1 MKIIT
6 KLTNIIAIIFFLLLS
21 FLSIKSY
28 ATSTVSSKPTVTLN
42 VNEDILENGED
53 FSLSVNANNVDMSA
67 CTIWLYF
74 DSEKVECISDMD
86 NINVIDN
93 RVVYTWVSDT
103 GTDKNVEELLKI
115 NFEAK
120 QGGTATFAIVGE
132 FYNEKGEEIDVL
144 YNQKDVQIGGEQQG
158 EDVGREGQNDVVT
171 RKEDASIETTEI
183 QENTKNTSEQ
193 GNEKVADNNAN
204 LKIMRLNM
212 EGVNPDFDKD
222 ITEYYLIVDESID
235 NIDVTAVAENN
246 DANVEISGNKGLK
259 NGVNTIKI
267 EVTSKDKTTKKD
279 YIINVTKT
287 DNIAKANTNLE
298 TLAAE
303 YYTLSPEYNANVTN
317 YNVEVSNL
325 TNDLNI
331 LAIPEDEDAMVEI
344 SGNKNLKVGK
354 NKVIISVTA
363 ENGITKKDYLINV
376 YKRNEEEEKENEQE
390 QQNIIQEANT
400 VMERIATETVGNT
413 EESTEEEQENEN
425 QEQIANNETT
435 AGKVLMIVGSI
446 ASVVVLG
453 LTVYSIV
460 KIRFEK

>member
-6 KLTNIIAIIFFLLLS
+6 KLTNIIAITFFLLFS
-21 FLSIKSY
+21 FLSIKSD
-28 ATSTVSSKPTVTLN
+28 AKSTVTLN

-53 FSLSVNANNVDMSA
+53 FSLSINANNFDMAA

-74 DSEKVECISDMD
+74 DSEKLECISDMD

-120 QGGTATFAIVGE
+120 QDGVASFAIVGE
-132 FYNEKGEEIDVL
+132 FYNEKGEEIDVS
-144 YNQKDVQIGGEQQG
+144 YNQKDIQIGGEQQG
-158 EDVGREGQNDVVT
+158 GEEQNEDKGRTEMQEEAGADKEGQ
-171 RKEDASIETTEI
+171 AS
-183 QENTKNTSEQ
+183 EN
-193 GNEKVADNNAN
+193 VADNNAD

-212 EGVNPDFDKD
+212 EGVNPNFDKD
-222 ITEYYLIVDESID
+222 IIEYYLTVDDSID
-235 NIDVTAVAENN
+235 NIDVTAIAENK

-259 NGVNTIKI
+259 NGVNKIKI
-267 EVTSKDKTTKKD
+267 LVTSKDKTTKKE

-287 DNIAKANTNLE
+287 DNVEAANTNLE
-298 TLAAE
+298 TLAVE

-331 LAIPEDEDAMVEI
+331 LAIPEDEDAKVDI
-344 SGNKNLKVGK
+344 NGNKNLKTGN

-363 ENGITKKDYLINV
+363 ENGTTKKDYLINV
-376 YKRNEEEEKENEQE
+376 YKRNEDEEKENEQE

-400 VMERIATETVGNT
+400 VMERIATEAEEEMAGDT
-413 EESTEEEQENEN
+413 EDEQENEN
-425 QEQIANNETT
+425 QEQIVSNETT
-435 AGKVLMIVGSI
+435 AGKAIMIIGSI

-453 LTVYSIV
+453 LTVYTIKRKV
-460 KIRFEK
+460 EK

>member
-1 MKIIT
+1 MKNKLLEHSNLKIRIIIII
-6 KLTNIIAIIFFLLLS
+6 TNIIAITFFLLFS
-21 FLSIKSY
+21 FLSIKSN
-28 ATSTVSSKPTVTLN
+28 AKSTVTLN

-53 FSLSVNANNVDMSA
+53 FSLSINANNVDMAA

-74 DSEKVECISDMD
+74 DSEKLKCISDMD

-115 NFEAK
+115 NFKAK
-120 QGGTATFAIVGE
+120 QDGVASFAIVGE
-132 FYNEKGEEIDVL
+132 FYNEKGEEIDVS
-144 YNQKDVQIGGEQQG
+144 YNQKDIQIGGEQQG
-158 EDVGREGQNDVVT
+158 GEEQNEDKGRTEMQEEAGADKEGQ
-171 RKEDASIETTEI
+171 AS
-183 QENTKNTSEQ
+183 EN
-193 GNEKVADNNAN
+193 VADNNAN
-204 LKIMRLNM
+204 LKVMRLNM

-222 ITEYYLIVDESID
+222 ITEYYLIVDESVN
-235 NIDVTAVAENN
+235 NIDVTAIAENK

-259 NGVNTIKI
+259 NGVNKIKI
-267 EVTSKDKTTKKD
+267 LVTSKDKTTKKE

-287 DNIAKANTNLE
+287 DNVEAANTNLE
-298 TLAAE
+298 TLAVE

-331 LAIPEDEDAMVEI
+331 LAIPEDEDAKVDI
-344 SGNKNLKVGK
+344 NGNKNLKTGN

-376 YKRNEEEEKENEQE
+376 YKRNEDEEKGNEQK

-400 VMERIATETVGNT
+400 VMERIATEAEEETAGDT
-413 EESTEEEQENEN
+413 EEKQENEN
-425 QEQIANNETT
+425 QEQIVSNETT
-435 AGKVLMIVGSI
+435 AGKAIMIIGSI
-446 ASVVVLG
+446 ASVVILG
-453 LTVYSIV
+453 LTVYTI
-460 KIRFEK
+460 KRKKGE

>member
-6 KLTNIIAIIFFLLLS
+6 KLTNIIAITFFLLFS
-21 FLSIKSY
+21 FLSIKSD
-28 ATSTVSSKPTVTLN
+28 AKSTVTLN

-53 FSLSVNANNVDMSA
+53 FSLSVNANNVDMAA

-74 DSEKVECISDMD
+74 DSEKLECISDMD

-120 QGGTATFAIVGE
+120 QDGVASFAIVGE
-132 FYNEKGEEIDVL
+132 FYNEKGEEIDVS
-144 YNQKDVQIGGEQQG
+144 YNQKDIQIGGEQQG
-158 EDVGREGQNDVVT
+158 GEEQNEDKGRTEMQEEAGADKEGQ
-171 RKEDASIETTEI
+171 AS
-183 QENTKNTSEQ
+183 EN
-193 GNEKVADNNAN
+193 VADNNAD

-212 EGVNPDFDKD
+212 EGVNPNFDKD
-222 ITEYYLIVDESID
+222 IIEYYLTVDDSID
-235 NIDVTAVAENN
+235 NIDVTAIAENK

-259 NGVNTIKI
+259 NGVNKIKI
-267 EVTSKDKTTKKD
+267 LVTSKDKTTKKE

-287 DNIAKANTNLE
+287 DNVEAANTNLE
-298 TLAAE
+298 TLAVE

-317 YNVEVSNL
+317 YNVEISNL

-331 LAIPEDEDAMVEI
+331 LAIPEDEDAKVDI
-344 SGNKNLKVGK
+344 NGNKNLKTGN

-363 ENGITKKDYLINV
+363 ENGTTKKDYLINV
-376 YKRNEEEEKENEQE
+376 YKRNEDEEKENEQE

-400 VMERIATETVGNT
+400 VMERIATEAEEEMAGDT
-413 EESTEEEQENEN
+413 EDEQENEN
-425 QEQIANNETT
+425 QEQIVSNETT
-435 AGKVLMIVGSI
+435 AGKAIMIIGSI

-453 LTVYSIV
+453 LTVYTIKRKV
-460 KIRFEK
+460 EK

>member
-1 MKIIT
+1 MRNKLKVISNLKLRIIT
-6 KLTNIIAIIFFLLLS
+6 IIAIICFCLLS
-21 FLSIKSY
+21 SLCLESNAKS
-28 ATSTVSSKPTVTLN
+28 TVTLN
-42 VNEDILENGED
+42 VNEDALENGED
-53 FSLSVNANNVDMSA
+53 FSLSVNANNVDMAA

-74 DSEKVECISDMD
+74 DSEKLECISDMD

-120 QGGTATFAIVGE
+120 QDGVASFAIVGE
-132 FYNEKGEEIDVL
+132 FYNEKGEEIDVS
-144 YNQKDVQIGGEQQG
+144 YNQKDIQIGGQQQG
-158 EDVGREGQNDVVT
+158 GKEQNGDEMVSSE
-171 RKEDASIETTEI
+171 EDARLGTTEM
-183 QENTKNTSEQ
+183 QEDTEKASEQ

-222 ITEYYLIVDESID
+222 IIEYYLTVDDSIND
-235 NIDVTAVAENN
+235 IDVTSIAENE

-259 NGVNTIKI
+259 NGVNKIKI
-267 EVTSKDKTTKKD
+267 LVTSKDKTTQKE
-279 YIINVTKT
+279 YTINVTKT
-287 DNIAKANTNLE
+287 DNVAKANTNLE
-298 TLAAE
+298 TLAVE
-303 YYTLSPEYNANVTN
+303 YFTLFPEYNANVTN

-331 LAIPEDEDAMVEI
+331 LAIPEDEDAKVDI
-344 SGNKNLKVGK
+344 SGNKNLKTGN

-363 ENGITKKDYLINV
+363 ENGITQKGYIINV
-376 YKRNEEEEKENEQE
+376 YKRNEDEEKENEQE

-400 VMERIATETVGNT
+400 VMERIATEAEEESAGDT
-413 EESTEEEQENEN
+413 EEKLESEN
-425 QEQIANNETT
+425 QEQVASNETI
-435 AGKVLMIVGSI
+435 AGKVMMIIGSV

-453 LTVYSIV
+453 LSVYTIKRKV
-460 KIRFEK
+460 EK

>member
-1 MKIIT
+1 MRNKLIVISNLKLRMIT
-6 KLTNIIAIIFFLLLS
+6 IIAIICFCLLS
-21 FLSIKSY
+21 FLCLESHAKS
-28 ATSTVSSKPTVTLN
+28 TVTLN
-42 VNEDILENGED
+42 VNENILENGED
-53 FSLSVNANNVDMSA
+53 FSLSVNANNVDMAA
-67 CTIWLYF
+67 CTIWVYF

-120 QGGTATFAIVGE
+120 QDGVASFAIVGE
-132 FYNEKGEEIDVL
+132 FYNEKGEEIDIS
-144 YNQKDVQIGGEQQG
+144 YNQKDIQIGGQQQG
-158 EDVGREGQNDVVT
+158 GKEQNGDEMVASE
-171 RKEDASIETTEI
+171 EDASLGTTEM
-183 QENTKNTSEQ
+183 QEDTEKASEQ

-222 ITEYYLIVDESID
+222 IIEYYLTVDDSIND
-235 NIDVTAVAENN
+235 IDVTAIAESK

-267 EVTSKDKTTKKD
+267 LVTSKDKTTQKE
-279 YIINVTKT
+279 YTINVTKT
-287 DNIAKANTNLE
+287 DNVAKANTNLE
-298 TLAAE
+298 TLAVE
-303 YYTLSPEYNANVTN
+303 YFTLFPEYNANVTN

-325 TNDLNI
+325 TDDLNI
-331 LAIPEDEDAMVEI
+331 LAIPEDEDAKVDI
-344 SGNKNLKVGK
+344 SGNKNLKTGN
-354 NKVIISVTA
+354 NKVIISLTA

-376 YKRNEEEEKENEQE
+376 FKRNEDEEKENEQE

-400 VMERIATETVGNT
+400 VMERIATETEEESAGDT
-413 EESTEEEQENEN
+413 EEKQENEN
-425 QEQIANNETT
+425 QEQIVSNET
-435 AGKVLMIVGSI
+435 AKGKTIMIIGSI

-453 LTVYSIV
+453 LTVNTI
-460 KIRFEK
+460 KRKKGE

>member
-1 MKIIT
+1 MKNKLLEHSNLKIRIIIII
-6 KLTNIIAIIFFLLLS
+6 TNIIAITFFLLFS
-21 FLSIKSY
+21 FMSIKSD
-28 ATSTVSSKPTVTLN
+28 AKSTVTIN

-53 FSLSVNANNVDMSA
+53 FSLSVNTNNIDMAA

-74 DSEKVECISDMD
+74 DSEKVEYISDMD

-120 QGGTATFAIVGE
+120 QDGVASFAIVGE
-132 FYNEKGEEIDVL
+132 FYNEKGEKIDVS
-144 YNQKDVQIGGEQQG
+144 YNQKDIKIGGEDLEEQS
-158 EDVGREGQNDVVT
+158 ND
-171 RKEDASIETTEI
+171 EEE
-183 QENTKNTSEQ
+183 QTSE
-193 GNEKVADNNAN
+193 NVAGNNAN

-222 ITEYYLIVDESID
+222 ITEYYLTVDDSIND
-235 NIDVTAVAENN
+235 IDVTAIAENK
-246 DANVEISGNKGLK
+246 DANVEISGNGGLK
-259 NGVNTIKI
+259 NGANTIKI
-267 EVTSKDKTTKKD
+267 LVTSNDKTTKKE

-287 DNIAKANTNLE
+287 DNVEAANTNLE
-298 TLAAE
+298 TLAVE

-317 YNVEVSNL
+317 YNVEISNL

-331 LAIPEDEDAMVEI
+331 LAIPEDEDAKVDI
-344 SGNKNLKVGK
+344 SGNKNLKTGN

-390 QQNIIQEANT
+390 QQNVIQEANT
-400 VMERIATETVGNT
+400 VMERIATEAAENRA
-413 EESTEEEQENEN
+413 ESTEEEQENEN
-425 QEQIANNETT
+425 QEQIASNETV
-435 AGKVLMIVGSI
+435 AGKALMIIGSI
-446 ASVVVLG
+446 AAVLVLG
-453 LTVYSIV
+453 LTVYTIKRKV
-460 KIRFEK
+460 EK

>member
-1 MKIIT
+1 MKNKLLEHSNLKIRIIIII
-6 KLTNIIAIIFFLLLS
+6 TNIIAITFFLLFS
-21 FLSIKSY
+21 FLSIKSD
-28 ATSTVSSKPTVTLN
+28 AKSTVTLN

-53 FSLSVNANNVDMSA
+53 FSLSVNANNVDMAA

-93 RVVYTWVSDT
+93 RVVYTWVSDI

-120 QGGTATFAIVGE
+120 QDGVASFAIVGE
-132 FYNEKGEEIDVL
+132 FYNEKGEEIDVS
-144 YNQKDVQIGGEQQG
+144 YNQKDIQIGGENSEEQS
-158 EDVGREGQNDVVT
+158 ND
-171 RKEDASIETTEI
+171 EEE
-183 QENTKNTSEQ
+183 QTSE
-193 GNEKVADNNAN
+193 NIADNNAN

-222 ITEYYLIVDESID
+222 VTEYYLIVDESVN
-235 NIDVTAVAENN
+235 NIDVTAIAENK

-259 NGVNTIKI
+259 NGINKIKI
-267 EVTSKDKTTKKD
+267 LVTSKDKTTKKE

-287 DNIAKANTNLE
+287 DNVEAANTNLE
-298 TLAAE
+298 TLAVE

-317 YNVEVSNL
+317 YNVEISNL

-331 LAIPEDEDAMVEI
+331 LAIPEDEDAKVDI
-344 SGNKNLKVGK
+344 NGNKNLKTGN

-363 ENGITKKDYLINV
+363 ENGTTKKDYLINV
-376 YKRNEEEEKENEQE
+376 YKRNEDEEKENEQE

-400 VMERIATETVGNT
+400 VMERIATEAEEEMAGDT
-413 EESTEEEQENEN
+413 EDEQENEN
-425 QEQIANNETT
+425 QEQIVSNETT
-435 AGKVLMIVGSI
+435 AGKAIMIIGSI

-453 LTVYSIV
+453 LTVYTIKRKV
-460 KIRFEK
+460 EK

>member
-1 MKIIT
+1 MKNKLLEHSNLKIRIIIII
-6 KLTNIIAIIFFLLLS
+6 TNIIAITFFLLFS
-21 FLSIKSY
+21 FLSIKSN
-28 ATSTVSSKPTVTLN
+28 AKSTVTLN

-53 FSLSVNANNVDMSA
+53 FSLSINANNVDMAA

-74 DSEKVECISDMD
+74 DSEKLKCISDMD

-115 NFEAK
+115 NFKAK
-120 QGGTATFAIVGE
+120 QDGVASFAIVGE
-132 FYNEKGEEIDVL
+132 FYNEKGEEIDVS
-144 YNQKDVQIGGEQQG
+144 YNQKDIQIGGEQQG
-158 EDVGREGQNDVVT
+158 GEEQNEDKGRTEMQEEAGADKEGQ
-171 RKEDASIETTEI
+171 AS
-183 QENTKNTSEQ
+183 EN
-193 GNEKVADNNAN
+193 VADNNAN
-204 LKIMRLNM
+204 LKVMRLNM

-222 ITEYYLIVDESID
+222 ITEYYLIVDESVN
-235 NIDVTAVAENN
+235 NIDVTAIAENK

-259 NGVNTIKI
+259 NGVNKIKI
-267 EVTSKDKTTKKD
+267 LVTSKDKTTKKE

-287 DNIAKANTNLE
+287 DNVEAANTNLE
-298 TLAAE
+298 TLAVE

-331 LAIPEDEDAMVEI
+331 LAIPEDEDAKVDI
-344 SGNKNLKVGK
+344 NGNKNLKTGN

-376 YKRNEEEEKENEQE
+376 YKRNEDEEKGNEQK

-400 VMERIATETVGNT
+400 VMERIATESEEETAGDT
-413 EESTEEEQENEN
+413 EDEQENEN
-425 QEQIANNETT
+425 QEQIVSNETT
-435 AGKVLMIVGSI
+435 AGKAIMIIGSI
-446 ASVVVLG
+446 ASVVILG
-453 LTVYSIV
+453 LTVYTI
-460 KIRFEK
+460 KRKKGE